1 MPGGKER
8 ALRGRIRSV
17 NSTKKITKA
26 MELIAASRIVK
37 AVGRI
42 GGARTYFREI
52 SELTR
57 ELLVTLPS
65 YRPPLTRTGLSGTTT
80 VLILVTSDRGLCG
93 GYNSAVIRAYEEQV
107 RQIEG
112 PIELIGIGRRIEN
125 YLQFR
130 GIASAVQINGVTHL
144 PTLDQAYSIIGPIMK
159 RVDAGEVGR
168 VVVVSNRFY
177 SLGVQRLEETTL
189 VPIDPA
195 TFSAGSTGEVDHF
208 DFEAEPT
215 LENVIDTT
223 LHQLVVAEFFGLL
236 LEASA
241 AEHAARQ
248 RAMKNATD
256 NATELVR
263 NLTRAMNRVRQDAI
277 TTEITEIV
285 GGAEALA
292 QGDRAMS
299 GDER

>member
-65 YRPPLTRTGLSGTTT
+65 YRPPLSQTTASGTT

-93 GYNSAVIRAYEEQV
+93 GYNSSVIRAYEEKV
-107 RQIEG
+107 RQIDG
-112 PIELIGIGRRIEN
+112 PIELIGIGRRFEN
-125 YLQFR
+125 YLHFR
-130 GIASAVQINGVTHL
+130 GTASAVQVNGVTHL
-144 PTLDQAYSIIGPIMK
+144 PTLEQAYSIIGPVMK
-159 RVDAGEVGR
+159 RVDAGEVGNI
-168 VVVVSNRFY
+168 VVLSNRFY

-195 TFSAGSTGEVDHF
+195 TLVGDTTETVAHF

-215 LENVIDTT
+215 LEDVIDTT

-248 RAMKNATD
+248 RAMKNASD

>member
-1 MPGGKER
+1 VPGGKER

-42 GGARTYFREI
+42 GGARTYFREV

-65 YRPPLTRTGLSGTTT
+65 YRPPLTKASAGTT

-93 GYNSAVIRAYEEQV
+93 GYNSSVIRAYEEQT
-107 RQIEG
+107 RTTEG
-112 PIELIGIGRRIEN
+112 PIELVSIGRRIES
-125 YLQFR
+125 YLHFR
-130 GIASAVQINGVTHL
+130 GIESKVHINGVTHL
-144 PTLDQAYSIIGPIMK
+144 PTLDQAYAIMGPIMK
-159 RVDAGEVGR
+159 RVDAGEVAR
-168 VVVVSNRFY
+168 VVVISNRFY

-189 VPIDPA
+189 VPVDA
-195 TFSAGSTGEVDHF
+195 SSVVEAGDDAVEHF
-208 DFEAEPT
+208 DFEAEPS
-215 LENVIDTT
+215 LEAVVDSA
-223 LHQLVVAEFFGLL
+223 LHQLIVAEFFGLL

-256 NATELVR
+256 NATELVKG
-263 NLTRAMNRVRQDAI
+263 LTRAMNRVRQDAI

-292 QGDRAMS
+292 QGDHAMS

>member
-42 GGARTYFREI
+42 GGARTYFREV
-52 SELTR
+52 SEVTR

-65 YRPPLTRTGLSGTTT
+65 YRPPLTQTRPGVT
-80 VLILVTSDRGLCG
+80 VFVLVTSDRGLCG
-93 GYNSAVIRAYEEQV
+93 GYNSSVIRAYEEQV
-107 RQIEG
+107 RQSEG
-112 PIELIGIGRRIEN
+112 PIEIIGVGRRIEN
-125 YLQFR
+125 YLHFR
-130 GIASAVQINGVTHL
+130 GISSNVQINGVTHL
-144 PTLDQAYSIIGPIMK
+144 PTLEQAYAIMGPVMN
-159 RVDAGEVGR
+159 RVDLGEVSK
-168 VVVVSNRFY
+168 VVVISNRFY

-189 VPIDPA
+189 VPVDA
-195 TFSAGSTGEVDHF
+195 SSVVDSGSDSVEHF
-208 DFEAEPT
+208 DFEAEPS
-215 LENVIDTT
+215 LEGVIDTA

-248 RAMKNATD
+248 RAMKSATD

-292 QGDRAMS
+292 QGSHAMS

>member
-42 GGARTYFREI
+42 GGARTYFREV
-52 SELTR
+52 SEVTR

-65 YRPPLTRTGLSGTTT
+65 YRPPLTQVQAGVT
-80 VLILVTSDRGLCG
+80 VLVLVTSDRGLCG
-93 GYNSAVIRAYEEQV
+93 GYNSSVIRAYEEQV
-107 RQIEG
+107 RQSEG
-112 PIELIGIGRRIEN
+112 PIEIIGIGRRIEN
-125 YLQFR
+125 YLHFR
-130 GIASAVQINGVTHL
+130 GISSNVQINGVTHL
-144 PTLDQAYSIIGPIMK
+144 PTLDQAYAIMGPVMR
-159 RVDAGEVGR
+159 RVDAGEIAR
-168 VVVVSNRFY
+168 VVVISNRFY
-177 SLGVQRLEETTL
+177 SLGVQRLEETIL
-189 VPIDPA
+189 VPVDP
-195 TFSAGSTGEVDHF
+195 SSVVDNRSETVAHF
-208 DFEAEPT
+208 DFEAEPS
-215 LENVIDTT
+215 LEAVIDTA

-248 RAMKNATD
+248 RAMKSATD

-292 QGDRAMS
+292 QGSHAMS

>member
-42 GGARTYFREI
+42 GGARTYFREM

-65 YRPPLTRTGLSGTTT
+65 YRPALTRTEAATT

-107 RQIEG
+107 RRLDS
-112 PIELIGIGRRIEN
+112 PIELVGIGRRIEN
-125 YLQFR
+125 YLHFR
-130 GIASAVQINGVTHL
+130 GIESKVQLNGVTHL
-144 PTLDQAYSIIGPIMK
+144 PTLDQAYSLMRPIME

-168 VVVVSNRFY
+168 VVVISNRFY
-177 SLGVQRLEETTL
+177 SLGLQRLEETTL
-189 VPIDPA
+189 IPVDTSAVVDGADDPVA
-195 TFSAGSTGEVDHF
+195 HF
-208 DFEAEPT
+208 DFEAEPS
-215 LENVIDTT
+215 LETVIDTA
-223 LHQLVVAEFFGLL
+223 LGQLVVAEFFGLL

-292 QGDRAMS
+292 QGEHAMS